1 MKDYKQEYIRYKKM
15 YLELKAIKEQQG
27 GKQVFDGF
35 KNMFKSAPTET
46 PIESPVQM
54 NPEPVVP
61 APETEVPPPAAPVAP
76 EADVP
81 PPAAPA
87 AQTQMT
93 AGNLF
98 NYEETEVDTLGF
110 NDVQGGY
117 NYSDSEVDTLGFYN

>member
-27 GKQVFDGF
+27 GKQIFDGF
-35 KNMFKSAPTET
+35 KNMFKSDPKET

-54 NPEPVVP
+54 NTEPELAAEVP
-61 APETEVPPPAAPVAP
+61 APAAPVAP
-76 EADVP
+76 ESDVP
-81 PPAAPA
+81 ASPAAPPAAPA
-87 AQTQMT
+87 PMT